1 MSGPRT
7 INLLDLQPGMRIALA
22 DGATAEVVDN
32 PQDGMWVIC
41 KLLTNPNNPQLVG
54 AGEQP
59 VFAPDI
65 VGMELAE

>member
-1 MSGPRT
+1 MSVSKT
-7 INLLDLQPGMRIALA
+7 INLLDLQPGAHIALA

-41 KLLTNPNNPQLVG
+41 RYLTSPGNSKLLD

-65 VGMELAE
+65 VALA

>member
-1 MSGPRT
+1 MSASKT
-7 INLLDLQPGMRIALA
+7 VNLLDLQPGMRIGLA

-41 KLLTNPNNPQLVG
+41 KYLTNPKNPQLVG

-65 VGMELAE
+65 VSVE

>member
-1 MSGPRT
+1 MSGLKT
-7 INLLDLQPGMRIALA
+7 INLLDLQPGTRIALA
-22 DGATAEVVDN
+22 NGATAEVVDN

-41 KLLTNPNNPQLVG
+41 NFLTSPGNPQLVW

-65 VGMELAE
+65 VSVEELQ

>member
-1 MSGPRT
+1 MAGSKT
-7 INLLDLQPGMRIALA
+7 VNLLDLQPGARIGLA
-22 DGATAEVVDN
+22 DGATAEVIDN

-41 KLLTNPNNPQLVG
+41 KYLTSPNNPKLLQ

-65 VGMELAE
+65 VSVEGGD

>member
-1 MSGPRT
+1 MSGEKN
-7 INLLDLQPGMRIALA
+7 INLLDLQPGMRISLA
-22 DGATAEVVDN
+22 NGATAQVVDN

-41 KLLTNPNNPQLVG
+41 KFLTNPKNPQLVG

-65 VGMELAE
+65 VGMEAAG

>member
-1 MSGPRT
+1 VAGSKT
-7 INLLDLQPGMRIALA
+7 VNLLDLQPGMRVALA
-22 DGATAEVVDN
+22 NGATAEVVDN

-41 KLLTNPNNPQLVG
+41 NYLTSPNNPKLVG

-65 VGMELAE
+65 VSVEGQE